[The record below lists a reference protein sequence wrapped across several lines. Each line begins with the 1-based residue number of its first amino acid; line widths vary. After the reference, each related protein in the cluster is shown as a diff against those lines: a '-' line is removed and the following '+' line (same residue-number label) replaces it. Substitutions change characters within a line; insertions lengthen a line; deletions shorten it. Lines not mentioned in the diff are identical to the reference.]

1 MITPLDV
8 ACMQI
13 IQMDQKVD
21 GAHYHLANPPLDKP
35 RHIFEEANFHLV
47 DRTIGMSQIGFD
59 YYYNVVT
66 YRV

>member
-8 ACMQI
+8 VCMAI
-13 IQMDQKVD
+13 IVAEKKVD
-21 GAHYHLANPPLDKP
+21 EAHYHLANPPLNKP

-59 YYYNVVT
+59 YYDNIVT